1 MTCFPVEHAEI
12 THVNGARVDEASSQ
26 KIDRARWFVA
36 AYAIDRCDLI
46 DVKETRH
53 MCSDL

>member
-36 AYAIDRCDLI
+36 AYAIDCCDLI